1 MEEELTKAKS
11 SNDNSQVRNIVHDQ
25 AAMAQNLMASIAF
38 SQTVMVS
45 LPMMAEIAQMTVI
58 AIHQTYRN
66 GFHFYESR
74 KGPNYVEGCNSQ
86 QIDRN
91 CFYSYE
97 NRNGFASSRNGL
109 FPSQGHIGYHQ
120 GRNGYAQTFN
130 NPSATCRQN
139 YGNQPNYNYSGQ
151 NTPNEHG
158 WAAAN
163 QQGNSNSFI
172 SGCEEPKPRL
182 PIFTGKGDWKSFFLQ
197 FELLADRYNWSMD
210 RKREEIIFCLK
221 DEALSFVS
229 QLSVEVR
236 NE

>member
-1 MEEELTKAKS
+1 
-11 SNDNSQVRNIVHDQ
+11 
-25 AAMAQNLMASIAF
+25 MAQHLMASIAF

-45 LPMMAEIAQMTVI
+45 LPMMAEMAQMTVI

-91 CFYSYE
+91 GFYSYE
-97 NRNGFASSRNGL
+97 NRNGFSSSRNGL

-151 NTPNEHG
+151 NTHNEHG

-172 SGCEEPKPRL
+172 SGCEEPNLDFRYSL
-182 PIFTGKGDWKSFFLQ
+182 GRETGSPSSCNLSCWWTDTIGPWTGREKRSSF
-197 FELLADRYNWSMD
+197 A
-210 RKREEIIFCLK
+210 
-221 DEALSFVS
+221 
-229 QLSVEVR
+229 
-236 NE
+236 

>member
-91 CFYSYE
+91 GFYSYE
-97 NRNGFASSRNGL
+97 NRIGFSSSRNGL
-109 FPSQGHIGYHQ
+109 FPSQAIL
-120 GRNGYAQTFN
+120 AIIK
-130 NPSATCRQN
+130 AEMLC
-139 YGNQPNYNYSGQ
+139 PN
-151 NTPNEHG
+151 
-158 WAAAN
+158 
-163 QQGNSNSFI
+163 F
-172 SGCEEPKPRL
+172 
-182 PIFTGKGDWKSFFLQ
+182 
-197 FELLADRYNWSMD
+197 
-210 RKREEIIFCLK
+210 
-221 DEALSFVS
+221 
-229 QLSVEVR
+229 
-236 NE
+236 

>member
-1 MEEELTKAKS
+1 MIK
-11 SNDNSQVRNIVHDQ
+11 

-45 LPMMAEIAQMTVI
+45 LPMMAEIAQMTVK

-91 CFYSYE
+91 GFYSYE
-97 NRNGFASSRNGL
+97 NRNGFSSSRNGL

-151 NTPNEHG
+151 NTHNEHG

-197 FELLADRYNWSMD
+197 FELLVDRYNWSMD

-221 DEALSFVS
+221 DEALSFVT

-236 NE
+236 TE